1 MSRAIKYRVWW
12 KGVTYQYADGR
23 PDQVYPARWMTGNDC
38 IVKPDGTLAQEDYE
52 LCTISNPED
61 YVVEQFTGL
70 LDRDGKEIYEGDIIE
85 YFDWCYASA
94 SRPNGREPINWWFET
109 WDKEYS
115 HTDTYYP
122 EVGVVEWDQVACTW
136 GPTISSQDDYN
147 ESSFAYV
154 CRSSSDGVPMLN
166 SRGLPNYPDPYYRVI
181 GNIHENR
188 DLIPTT

>member
-70 LDRDGKEIYEGDIIE
+70 LDCDGKEIYEGDIVKASVAEEGGDVTDERTKQVGRI
-85 YFDWCYASA
+85 CYRSDTA
-94 SRPNGREPINWWFET
+94 G
-109 WDKEYS
+109 YS
-115 HTDTYYP
+115 LCHTLHDSP
-122 EVGVVEWDQVACTW
+122 
-136 GPTISSQDDYN
+136 
-147 ESSFAYV
+147 
-154 CRSSSDGVPMLN
+154 
-166 SRGLPNYPDPYYRVI
+166 YRVDISVLFLRGAVSQRLEII
-181 GNIHENR
+181 GNIHENP
-188 DLIPTT
+188 DLIPKT